1 MNPKDAKDMKK
12 TIELSV
18 IADAIEM
25 ATSERHQFYHVGT
38 GELRSLPDGYS
49 GYMNAEEYEREA
61 EEIDESPDFV
71 RLPDQRDRDDYS
83 IMEAFAEAVDREEL
97 FRALH
102 GRRPF
107 RAFKDCAIRLGLIEA
122 YYAFHGGV
130 CVELAKE
137 WCEVHKIPYITD
149 KKTQAALEAAKRAVP
164 EPEPEPTITMLLRY
178 KGKNGAARCFA
189 EEMLSSG
196 TVAAIRTEEGN
207 LGYEYYLSL
216 EDPET
221 LLLLDSWRNQAALDA
236 HHASPMM
243 ATIAALREK
252 YDLHMTAERYTG
264 EEIRSDTRFIR
275 K

>member
-1 MNPKDAKDMKK
+1 MKK

-25 ATSERHQFYHVGT
+25 AMDEWHQFYHMET
-38 GELRSLPDGYS
+38 GEVRSLPDGYS
-49 GYMNAEEYEREA
+49 GYMDAEYEREA
-61 EEIDESPDFV
+61 EEIDDSPDFV

-97 FRALH
+97 FRALR

-107 RAFKDCAIRLGLIEA
+107 RAFKDCAIRL
-122 YYAFHGGV
+122 
-130 CVELAKE
+130 CVRLAKE
-137 WCEVHKIPYITD
+137 WCEDHQIPYVTD
-149 KKTQAALEAAKRAVP
+149 KKAQAAMEAAKRSVP
-164 EPEPEPTITMLLRY
+164 EPEPEPSVTMLLRY
-178 KGKNGAARCFA
+178 TGKNGAARRFA
-189 EEMLSSG
+189 EEMLASG
-196 TVAAIRTEEGN
+196 TAAAIRAEEGN
-207 LGYEYYLSL
+207 LGYAYYLSL

-221 LLLLDSWRNQAALDA
+221 LLLVDRWRDQAALDA

-243 ATIAALREK
+243 ATIAALRAK

-264 EEIRSDTRFIR
+264 EALGSDASFIR

>member
-1 MNPKDAKDMKK
+1 MKK

-25 ATSERHQFYHVGT
+25 AASEWHQFYHMGT
-38 GELRSLPDGYS
+38 GEVRSLPDGYS
-49 GYMNAEEYEREA
+49 GYMDADEYEREA

-83 IMEAFAEAVDREEL
+83 IMEAFAEAVDRDEL

-122 YYAFHGGV
+122 YYAYHGGA
-130 CVELAKE
+130 CVRLAKE
-137 WCEVHKIPYITD
+137 WCEDHQIPYVTD
-149 KKTQAALEAAKRAVP
+149 KKAQAALETAKRAVP
-164 EPEPEPTITMLLRY
+164 EPEPAPSVTMLLRY
-178 KGKNGAARCFA
+178 TGKNGAARQFA
-189 EEMLSSG
+189 EEMLASG
-196 TVAAIRTEEGN
+196 TVAAIRAEEGN
-207 LGYEYYLSL
+207 LGYSYYLSL

-221 LLLLDSWRNQAALDA
+221 LLLVDGWRDQAALDE

-264 EEIRSDTRFIR
+264 EALGSDTSFIR